1 MANRRMGGPSGGLRG
16 NRSFNQPFQGG
27 SVSPWQGANSGNQGL
42 ISQITSNPQQ
52 LALALSSLL
61 QPQQQNP
68 PSLLSLNTSGFSGRD
83 RDFGQF
89 GRGRDFR
96 RHEPYSKNR
105 QGGFNRNRKGQN
117 QKKKDDIKKEEVS
130 GDEANE
136 EGETKRDWKD
146 EKNNSEDKKEET
158 EEEAKLRK
166 EKEEKEGP
174 YYDIP
179 VKLLSCFVCNKEMW
193 DGESMKKHV
202 KGRAHRQMLDS
213 LEESIHITV
222 NILRENMRLLE
233 EKKLIELNR
242 VQRVTKRFN
251 KPEPESHCN
260 MCDLKFL
267 GKIIAH
273 RKTEGHQRLKH
284 YLHPNCRLCSKE
296 FPSRMEWIEHRLSPD
311 HLRKLAKNLAEKA
324 GGADGSDIIEDEEEE
339 ANDLPLEPL
348 LEEPLEMEAENPI
361 LEFTDN
367 LSGLQNLMPVYKA
380 DRAVATESLQQFC
393 GFVCELC
400 HRSFTNEDLAQK
412 HLKTRRHHAKFVE
425 ALKLKFKEQQKREK
439 EAKEAEMKKEAE
451 KNGQEGDLYDPDE
464 PTQETQEDTT
474 MEGDTTMELSQDEAA
489 PAENCAEAMEA
500 EEEEVAAPP
509 APKESP
515 KVVAATPVKGR
526 AAAATPAAS
535 ATVGAVKNGAGP
547 KSKKTRK

>member
-1 MANRRMGGPSGGLRG
+1 MANRRLGGGPSGGLRG
-16 NRSFNQPFQGG
+16 NRSFNQPPFQGG
-27 SVSPWQGANSGNQGL
+27 SGVSPWQGSNSSSQGL

-52 LALALSSLL
+52 LALALTSLL

-68 PSLLSLNTSGFSGRD
+68 PSLLSLNTSPGYNRD
-83 RDFGQF
+83 RDF

-105 QGGFNRNRKGQN
+105 QGGGGFNRDRKRSQN
-117 QKKKDDIKKEEVS
+117 QKDQKKDSKKDD
-130 GDEANE
+130 GTDDGNE
-136 EGETKRDWKD
+136 DGETKRDWKD
-146 EKNNSEDKKEET
+146 EKSNSETPET
-158 EEEAKLRK
+158 EEEAKARK

-174 YYDIP
+174 YYDVPI
-179 VKLLSCFVCNKEMW
+179 KLLSCFVCNKEMW
-193 DGESMKKHV
+193 DGESMRKHV

-296 FPSRMEWIEHRLSPD
+296 FPSRMEWIEHRLTPD
-311 HLRKLAKNLAEKA
+311 HLRKLSKTLADKV
-324 GGADGSDIIEDEEEE
+324 GGADGNDIVEVEEEH
-339 ANDLPLEPL
+339 NDLALEPIL
-348 LEEPLEMEAENPI
+348 DEPLEMEAENPI
-361 LEFTDN
+361 LEITEN
-367 LSGLQNLMPVYKA
+367 LNFSGIQNLMPAYKPNRPISA
-380 DRAVATESLQQFC
+380 NSLKPFS

-400 HRSFTNEDLAQK
+400 HRSFVDEEVSQN
-412 HLKTRRHHAKFVE
+412 HLKTRRHHLKFVE
-425 ALKLKFKEQQKREK
+425 ALKLKFKEQQRKEK
-439 EAKEAEMKKEAE
+439 EAKEAEAKAEAE
-451 KNGQEGDLYDPDE
+451 KNGANEDGDLYNPDE
-464 PTQETQEDTT
+464 PTQEESAEGDASMDVSQED
-474 MEGDTTMELSQDEAA
+474 AA
-489 PAENCAEAMEA
+489 VKEETMEA
-500 EEEEVAAPP
+500 EEIEEEKPPAKGAAAKGAKAAP
-509 APKESP
+509 
-515 KVVAATPVKGR
+515 
-526 AAAATPAAS
+526 AAATPA
-535 ATVGAVKNGAGP
+535 AVKNGAGP
-547 KSKKTRK
+547 KSKKARK